1 MRRRSDFRDPTVQLS
16 FRYFFDFHEQFQ
28 SLLAA
33 RLRLG
38 QHQRVATRARRLYSR
53 RISGRTAAD
62 DDHFL
67 FARLHGGL
75 TP

>member
-1 MRRRSDFRDPTVQLS
+1 MRRRSDFRDPKVQLS

-38 QHQRVATRARRLYSR
+38 QQQRVAT
-53 RISGRTAAD
+53 AA